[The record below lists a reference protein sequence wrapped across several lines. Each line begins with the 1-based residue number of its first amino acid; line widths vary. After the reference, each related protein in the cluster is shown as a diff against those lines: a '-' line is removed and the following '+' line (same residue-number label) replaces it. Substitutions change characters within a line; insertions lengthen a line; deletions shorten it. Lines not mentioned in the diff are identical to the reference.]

1 MAGAL
6 GLAEELS
13 VTAGAS
19 LQNTCGIDI
28 SPLVPKQYAAYRPL
42 IAEALLFFVQH
53 LPPHRMATIL
63 VEQQALPDDA
73 TMSERLAALLRQCP
87 TLHKLGQ
94 VVARDRRLA
103 PELRQHLQALESMEP
118 TATVAAMADDINHE
132 LRHYFASDIRLH
144 ESALAEASVAV
155 VVPFWHGGATNATGC
170 EGVLKILKP
179 GIEECLGQ
187 ELEVW
192 GALGTFIDERCEH
205 HRIPTLRYAE
215 TLETIREL
223 LASEIRLD
231 LEQQHLA
238 EASRFYADA
247 EGIKVPALLPFCTS
261 RITAMER
268 IRGHKVTELETMPL
282 ATRRRLASLV
292 IEALIARPVWMPQD
306 ASLFH
311 ADPHAGNLF
320 FTDDQQLAIL
330 DWSLVGYLGKQERIH
345 TMQIILGALTFDA
358 RCIFHAIAAMGR
370 SAPNEQPLR
379 QVVDRALGRL
389 YREQRIPGFRWL
401 LDLLDDA
408 TLSAGQRF
416 GEDLLLFRKSVLTI
430 EGVVADVSDKDSLDR
445 LLPMAAIKQF
455 SRELTGRAFA
465 LPTSRQFGTHLSNL
479 DLLSLYWKI
488 PSTATRFWK
497 HVWGNWLR

>member
-1 MAGAL
+1 M
-6 GLAEELS
+6 
-13 VTAGAS
+13 TAGEAA
-19 LQNTCGIDI
+19 LQDTCGIDI

-53 LPPHRMATIL
+53 LPPYRVAPIL
-63 VEQQALPDDA
+63 VEQQALPGDA
-73 TMSERLAALLRQCP
+73 TMSERLAALLRHCP

-103 PELRQHLQALESMEP
+103 PELRQHLQRLESMEP
-118 TATVAAMADDINHE
+118 KATVAAMADDISRE
-132 LRHYFASDIRLH
+132 LRDYFASDIRL
-144 ESALAEASVAV
+144 EPNALAEASVAV
-155 VVPFWHGGATNATGC
+155 VVPFSHRGIASSIASA
-170 EGVLKILKP
+170 GVLKILKP
-179 GIEECLGQ
+179 GIEACLGE

-192 GALGTFIDERCEH
+192 SALSIFIDERCEY

-223 LASEIRLD
+223 LANEIRLD

-247 EGIKVPALLPFCTS
+247 EGVKVPALLPFCTS

-268 IRGHKVTELETMPL
+268 IRGHKVTELQDLPL

-292 IEALIARPVWMPQD
+292 IEALIARPVWMPRD

-320 FTDDQQLAIL
+320 FTEDQQLAIL
-330 DWSLVGYLGKQERIH
+330 DWSLVGYLGKQERIQ
-345 TMQIILGALTFDA
+345 TMQIVLGALTFDA
-358 RCIFHAIAAMGR
+358 NRIARAIAAMGR
-370 SAPNEQPLR
+370 ATPNEQALR

-401 LDLLDDA
+401 LNLLDDA
-408 TLSAGQRF
+408 MLSAGQRF

-430 EGVVADVSDKDSLDR
+430 EGVVADVSDIDSLDWV
-445 LLPMAAIKQF
+445 LPIAAIKQF
-455 SRELTGRAFA
+455 SREFSSRAFA
-465 LPTSRQFGTHLSNL
+465 LPTSRQFGTHVSNL
-479 DLLSLYWKI
+479 DLLSLYWKV
-488 PSTATRFWK
+488 PSTTTRFWK
-497 HVWGNWLR
+497 HVWGEWLRLSH

>member
-1 MAGAL
+1 M
-6 GLAEELS
+6 
-13 VTAGAS
+13 TAGEAA

-28 SPLVPKQYAAYRPL
+28 SPLVPKRYAAYQPL

-53 LPPHRMATIL
+53 LPPHRLAHIL
-63 VEQQALPDDA
+63 VEQHALPRDA
-73 TMSERLAALLRQCP
+73 SMSERLAALLRHCP

-118 TATVAAMADDINHE
+118 KTPVSAMSDDISRE
-132 LRHYFASDIRLH
+132 LKEFSASDIRLAPK
-144 ESALAEASVAV
+144 ALAEASVAV
-155 VVPFWHGGATNATGC
+155 VVPFSHRPAANSVAS

-179 GIEECLGQ
+179 GIEECLGE

-192 GALGTFIDERCEH
+192 NALSTFIDERCEY

-215 TLETIREL
+215 TLQTIREL
-223 LASEIRLD
+223 LANEIRLD

-238 EASRFYADA
+238 QASRFYAGA
-247 EGIKVPALLPFCTS
+247 EGVKVPALLPFCSS

-268 IRGHKVTELETMPL
+268 IHGQKVTECSNMPL
-282 ATRRRLASLV
+282 TSRHRLASLV
-292 IEALIARPVWMPQD
+292 VEALIARPIWMPKD

-345 TMQIILGALTFDA
+345 TMQVVLGALTFDA
-358 RCIFHAIAAMGR
+358 RRITRALSAMAR
-370 SAPNEQPLR
+370 ATPNEKALR
-379 QVVDRALGRL
+379 QVVDKALGRI
-389 YREQRIPGFRWL
+389 YREQHIPGFRWL
-401 LDLLDDA
+401 LNLLDEA
-408 TLSAGQRF
+408 MLSAGLRF

-430 EGVVADVSDKDSLDR
+430 EGVVADVSETDSLDWM
-445 LLPMAAIKQF
+445 LPMAAVKQF
-455 SRELTGRAFA
+455 SQEMSSRAFA

-479 DLLSLYWKI
+479 DLLSLYWKV
-488 PSTATRFWK
+488 PTTATRFWK
-497 HVWGNWLR
+497 HVWGNWLRPTP

>member
-1 MAGAL
+1 MTTGEAAL
-6 GLAEELS
+6 HS
-13 VTAGAS
+13 
-19 LQNTCGIDI
+19 TCGIDI

-53 LPPHRMATIL
+53 LPPHRLAAIL
-63 VEQQALPDDA
+63 VAQHALPPD
-73 TMSERLAALLRQCP
+73 TGMSERLAALLCRCP

-118 TATVAAMADDINHE
+118 TTTVSAMGDEINRE
-132 LRHYFASDIRLH
+132 LKDLSAGDIRL
-144 ESALAEASVAV
+144 ESSALAEASVAV
-155 VVPFWHGGATNATGC
+155 VIPFAHLRASGSDLS

-179 GIEECLGQ
+179 GVEECLAD

-192 GALGTFIDERCEH
+192 TALSIFIDERCEY

-223 LASEIRLD
+223 LRNEIRLD
-231 LEQQHLA
+231 LEQQHLV
-238 EASRFYADA
+238 EAGRFYADA
-247 EGIKVPALLPFCTS
+247 EDVKVPALLPFCTS

-268 IRGHKVTELETMPL
+268 IRGHKVTECRNMPRD
-282 ATRRRLASLV
+282 TRQKLASLV
-292 IEALIARPVWMPQD
+292 VEALIARPVWMPTE

-320 FTDDQQLAIL
+320 FTNDGQLAIL
-330 DWSLVGYLGKQERIH
+330 DWSLVGHLGKDERIH
-345 TMQIILGALTFDA
+345 TMQIVLGALTFDA
-358 RCIFHAIAAMGR
+358 QRIAQAISAMAR
-370 SAPNEQPLR
+370 STPNEQALR

-389 YREQRIPGFRWL
+389 YHEQRIPGFRWL
-401 LDLLDDA
+401 LSLLDDA
-408 TLSAGQRF
+408 TLSAGLRF

-430 EGVVADVSDKDSLDR
+430 EGVIADVSERDSLDWV
-445 LLPMAAIKQF
+445 LPLTAIKQF
-455 SRELTGRAFA
+455 SQELSSRAFA
-465 LPTSRQFGTHLSNL
+465 FPTSRQFGTHLSNL
-479 DLLSLYWKI
+479 DLLSLYWKV

-497 HVWGNWLR
+497 HVWGNWLRVKH

>member
-1 MAGAL
+1 VTTGE
-6 GLAEELS
+6 AELHS
-13 VTAGAS
+13 AF
-19 LQNTCGIDI
+19 GIDI

-42 IAEALLFFVQH
+42 IAEALLFFVQR
-53 LPPHRMATIL
+53 LPPHRLAAIL
-63 VEQQALPDDA
+63 LEQHSLPPDA
-73 TMSERLAALLRQCP
+73 AMSERLAALLSHCP

-118 TATVAAMADDINHE
+118 KTAMSAMGDDINRE
-132 LRHYFASDIRLH
+132 LKELSASAIRLGP
-144 ESALAEASVAV
+144 SALAEASVAV
-155 VVPFWHGGATNATGC
+155 VVPFSHRRASSSDPS

-179 GIEECLGQ
+179 GIEECLGE
-187 ELEVW
+187 ELVVW
-192 GALGTFIDERCEH
+192 TALSTFIDERCEY

-223 LASEIRLD
+223 LANEIRLD
-231 LEQQHLA
+231 LEQQHLV
-238 EASRFYADA
+238 EAGRFYADA
-247 EGIKVPALLPFCTS
+247 EGVKVPALLPFCTP

-268 IRGHKVTELETMPL
+268 IRGHKVTESKNMPRD
-282 ATRRRLASLV
+282 ARQKLASLV
-292 IEALIARPVWMPQD
+292 IEALIARPVWMPQE

-320 FTDDQQLAIL
+320 FTDDGQLAIL

-345 TMQIILGALTFDA
+345 TMQIVLGALTFDA
-358 RCIFHAIAAMGR
+358 NRIAQAISAMAR
-370 SAPNEQPLR
+370 STPNEQVLR

-401 LDLLDDA
+401 LNLLDDA
-408 TLSAGQRF
+408 MLSAGLRF

-430 EGVVADVSDKDSLDR
+430 EGVVADVSETDSLDWV
-445 LLPMAAIKQF
+445 LPITAIKQF
-455 SRELTGRAFA
+455 SQELSGRAFA

-479 DLLSLYWKI
+479 DLLSLYWRV

-497 HVWGNWLR
+497 HVWGNWLQVKH